1 MKVDNALLTRLE
13 KLSYL
18 QISEDKREE
27 IISQLSEIV
36 SFVDNLSELNTD
48 HVDDKFSMTN
58 QATFTREDIENCD
71 RSINDNILKN
81 APDSADHFFIV
92 PKIIE

>member
-1 MKVDNALLTRLE
+1 MQVDDALLTRLE

-18 QISEDKREE
+18 KVSDDKREE
-27 IISQLSEIV
+27 IIGQLSEIV

-48 HVDDKFSMTN
+48 NVDDKFAMN
-58 QATFTREDIENCD
+58 DAATFLRQDTPKCD
-71 RSINDNILKN
+71 TKINDDILKH
-81 APDSADHFFIV
+81 APQSADHFFIV

>member
-1 MKVDNALLTRLE
+1 MTVDNALLNRLE

-18 QISEDKREE
+18 KISDDKREE

-36 SFVDNLSELNTD
+36 SFVDNLSQLDTD
-48 HVDDKFSMTN
+48 GVDDKFSMN
-58 QATFTREDIENCD
+58 DQATFTREDVENCD
-71 RSINDNILKN
+71 RSINDDIIKH
-81 APDSADHFFIV
+81 APNSQDHFFIV

>member
-1 MKVDNALLTRLE
+1 MQVDNALLTKLE
-13 KLSYL
+13 KLSFL
-18 QISEDKREE
+18 KVSDDKREE

-48 HVDDKFSMTN
+48 GVDDNFAMNNNSTIL
-58 QATFTREDIENCD
+58 REDSPLCNKQV
-71 RSINDNILKN
+71 NDDILKN
-81 APDSADHFFIV
+81 APQSGDHFFIV

>member
-1 MKVDNALLTRLE
+1 MKIDNELLNRLE

-18 QISEDKREE
+18 EIDKAKRPE

-36 SFVDNLSELNTD
+36 SFVDNLSELDTQNVSGIFAMTSSATHLRDDTPRCNTQI
-48 HVDDKFSMTN
+48 N
-58 QATFTREDIENCD
+58 NDILN
-71 RSINDNILKN
+71 N
-81 APDSADHFFIV
+81 APKSGDHFFIV